1 MLFPLLMLL
10 ILAAITVPLTA
21 IAIGLINQTQK
32 PNWTGF
38 SDLELY
44 FDVIIPKGSNN
55 TATIL
60 INNTG
65 VYQCAITNHTQ
76 CTAFDYGNTN
86 SSDILAEIL
95 DPQRWQLLS

>member
-1 MLFPLLMLL
+1 MPLYSSSLFILG
-10 ILAAITVPLTA
+10 LAATTSLFT
-21 IAIGLINQTQK
+21 NNT
-32 PNWTGF
+32 NWTGF

-65 VYQCAITNHTQ
+65 VYRCDITNHTQ